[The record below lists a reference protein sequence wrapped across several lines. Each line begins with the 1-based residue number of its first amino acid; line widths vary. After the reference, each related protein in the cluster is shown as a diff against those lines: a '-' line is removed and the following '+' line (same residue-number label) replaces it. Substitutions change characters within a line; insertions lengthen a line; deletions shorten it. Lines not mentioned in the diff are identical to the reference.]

1 MQGCAKHTFVSMELS
16 WSCFWLFLK
25 SVSARPTAPAEI
37 GAAAMTVFC
46 GHIQERRPFEAVICR
61 KRKVMSVFLGAVING
76 VALGMAYALIAVGYS
91 LVFGILRLINF
102 AHGSI
107 YAFGAY
113 MVYFFVSM
121 NLGFLPSVILAVLLS
136 GILAFL
142 VDKIT
147 LEPLRKKDSDLIS
160 NLITTVG
167 VSFVIT
173 NLLSMEALFGSQ
185 KRLFPSTNLFGSLR
199 IGSLTIQSSQIVM
212 FAAALVLMVIMTCV
226 VNKTKIGLSMRAV
239 EQNGKAARLVGVNVN
254 RTISFTFFMG
264 GASAAIAGA
273 LINGYYQS
281 ISPTMGTTIGL
292 KAFAAAVVGGIGVLH
307 GSVIGGLVIGVG
319 ECIAAQYLGSNVRD
333 PMAFVILIAILVIR
347 PNGLF
352 GKKGITKV

>member
-1 MQGCAKHTFVSMELS
+1 MSAFVGS
-16 WSCFWLFLK
+16 
-25 SVSARPTAPAEI
+25 
-37 GAAAMTVFC
+37 
-46 GHIQERRPFEAVICR
+46 
-61 KRKVMSVFLGAVING
+61 VING
-76 VALGMAYALIAVGYS
+76 IALGMAYALIAVGYS

-113 MVYFFVSM
+113 MVFLFVTLK
-121 NLGFLPSVILAVLLS
+121 LGFLPAIIVSVILS
-136 GILAFL
+136 GLLAFL
-142 VDKIT
+142 MDKVT
-147 LEPLRKKDSDLIS
+147 LEPLRKKGSDTIAY
-160 NLITTVG
+160 LITTVG

-173 NLLSMEALFGSQ
+173 NVLSLEAVFGSQ
-185 KRLFPSTNLFGSLR
+185 RRLFPSTNLFGSIR
-199 IGSLTIQSSQIVM
+199 VGNLTIQSSQIIM
-212 FAAALVLMVIMTCV
+212 FVAALILMLIMTYV
-226 VNKTKIGLSMRAV
+226 VNKTKMGLSMRAV
-239 EQNGKAARLVGVNVN
+239 EQNGRAARLVGVNVN
-254 RTISFTFFMG
+254 RVISFTFFLG

-281 ISPTMGTTIGL
+281 ISPTLGTTIGL

-307 GSVIGGLVIGVG
+307 GSVVGGLVVGVG

-333 PMAFVILIAILVIR
+333 PMAFVILIIILIIK